1 MAKLFVFAIGGTGE
15 RVMRSLTMLMAAG
28 LPTLTNY
35 EVFPIIIDYDE
46 KNADKNLTRDVLK
59 NYAAAHDAAYTR
71 HTAKSEEK
79 SIGGLFFGSK
89 LRNLHGLT
97 DYVFP
102 FKPATPNEQFREFI
116 GFDKF
121 KGVSDNDRGTLNTS
135 DFLTS
140 LYDKSNR
147 PDTELNLDMTVG
159 FKGNPNIGSVVFHTI
174 GETTEFSA
182 FNSLYNPDN
191 GDKAVIIGSLFGGT
205 GASGIPEIVKAIKAK
220 KPNAD
225 IATILVLPYF
235 SPMEEKDAAIKS
247 VRFNSKTKAALSFYE
262 ASGLNDMISRRY
274 YVGDFNP
281 TVIKYSE
288 GGTTQRNNANI
299 VELIAAMMVEHYIA
313 NRDEGEN
320 EFKFSIDADIVV
332 KPGTKSGTRLFY
344 EQFDASTKKNVL
356 NDCVKL
362 AIALKFFHEKIWS
375 GKDKKKTYFEY
386 LNLKVSIPAVGGEDI
401 NNSPMTRL
409 CKAYEDFYHRYQEWL
424 KELDFEG
431 KGDNLPANSHRLAL
445 CDMTRT
451 FFELII
457 KDAKVS
463 TQAEKS
469 GIIDTIKDGVDKLCG
484 GTKEF
489 EFDPQ
494 MNSHIKDD
502 GKGGGHYDTKTNRL
516 REGHEAEWVLADILH
531 ATAEDGFAELMR
543 QSN

>member
-59 NYAAAHDAAYTR
+59 NYAAAHDAAYTQ

-262 ASGLNDMISRRY
+262 TSELNKMISRRY

-288 GGTTQRNNANI
+288 GGDTQRNNANI

-401 NNSPMTRL
+401 KNSPMTRL
-409 CKAYEDFYHRYQEWL
+409 CKAYEDFYHKYQQWL

-431 KGDNLPANSHRLAL
+431 QGDKLPANSHRLAL

-457 KDAKVS
+457 KDTKVS
-463 TQAEKS
+463 TQVEKS
-469 GIIDTIKDGVDKLCG
+469 GFIDTIKDGVGIFLG

-494 MNSHIKDD
+494 MNSHIRDD
-502 GKGGGHYDTKTNRL
+502 GKGGGHYDTKINQL

-531 ATAEDGFAELMR
+531 ATAEDGFTELMR

>member
-59 NYAAAHDAAYTR
+59 NYAAAHDAAYTQ

-386 LNLKVSIPAVGGEDI
+386 LNLGKSIPNVGGEDI
-401 NNSPMTRL
+401 NKSSMTRL

-457 KDAKVS
+457 KDTKVS

-494 MNSHIKDD
+494 MNSHIRDD

>member
-59 NYAAAHDAAYTR
+59 NYAAAHDAAYTQ

-386 LNLKVSIPAVGGEDI
+386 LNLGKSIPNVGGEDI
-401 NNSPMTRL
+401 NKSSMTRL

-457 KDAKVS
+457 KDTKVS

>member
-59 NYAAAHDAAYTR
+59 NYAAAHDAAYTQ

-191 GDKAVIIGSLFGGT
+191 GDKVVVIGSLFGGT
-205 GASGIPEIVKAIKAK
+205 GASGIPEIVKAIKEK
-220 KPNAD
+220 RPNAD

-247 VRFNSKTKAALSFYE
+247 VRFNSKTKAALSFYKTSE
-262 ASGLNDMISRRY
+262 LNKMISRRY

-288 GGTTQRNNANI
+288 GGDTQRNNANI

-356 NDCVKL
+356 NECVKL

-401 NNSPMTRL
+401 KNSPMTRL
-409 CKAYEDFYHRYQEWL
+409 CKAYEDFYHKYQQWL

-431 KGDNLPANSHRLAL
+431 QGDKLPANSHRLAL

-457 KDAKVS
+457 KDTKVS
-463 TQAEKS
+463 TQVEKS
-469 GIIDTIKDGVDKLCG
+469 GFIDTIKDGVDTFLG

-494 MNSHIKDD
+494 MNSHIRDD
-502 GKGGGHYDTKTNRL
+502 GKGGGHYDTKTNQL

-531 ATAEDGFAELMR
+531 ATAEDGFTELMR

>member
-1 MAKLFVFAIGGTGE
+1 M
-15 RVMRSLTMLMAAG
+15 
-28 LPTLTNY
+28 
-35 EVFPIIIDYDE
+35 
-46 KNADKNLTRDVLK
+46 
-59 NYAAAHDAAYTR
+59 
-71 HTAKSEEK
+71 
-79 SIGGLFFGSK
+79 
-89 LRNLHGLT
+89 
-97 DYVFP
+97 
-102 FKPATPNEQFREFI
+102 
-116 GFDKF
+116 
-121 KGVSDNDRGTLNTS
+121 
-135 DFLTS
+135 TS
-140 LYDKSNR
+140 LYDKSDR

-288 GGTTQRNNANI
+288 GGDTQRNNANI

-313 NRDEGEN
+313 NRDEGQK

-344 EQFDASTKKNVL
+344 EQFDTSTKKNVL

-375 GKDKKKTYFEY
+375 GKDKKKSYFGY
-386 LNLKVSIPAVGGEDI
+386 LNLGKSIPNVGGEDI
-401 NNSPMTRL
+401 NKSSMTRL

-457 KDAKVS
+457 KDTKVS

>member
-59 NYAAAHDAAYTR
+59 NYAAAHDAAYTQ

-191 GDKAVIIGSLFGGT
+191 GDKVVVIGSLFGGT
-205 GASGIPEIVKAIKAK
+205 GASGIPEIVKAIKEK
-220 KPNAD
+220 RPNAD

-262 ASGLNDMISRRY
+262 TSELNKMISRRY

-288 GGTTQRNNANI
+288 GGDTQRNNANI

-401 NNSPMTRL
+401 KNSPMTRL
-409 CKAYEDFYHRYQEWL
+409 CKAYEDFYHKYQQWL

-431 KGDNLPANSHRLAL
+431 QGDKLPANSHRLAL

-457 KDAKVS
+457 KDTKVS
-463 TQAEKS
+463 TQVEKS
-469 GIIDTIKDGVDKLCG
+469 GFIDTIKDGVDTFLG

-494 MNSHIKDD
+494 MNSHIRDD
-502 GKGGGHYDTKTNRL
+502 GKGGGHYDTKINQL

-531 ATAEDGFAELMR
+531 ATAEDGFTELMR

>member
-46 KNADKNLTRDVLK
+46 KNADKNLTCNVLK
-59 NYAAAHDAAYTR
+59 NYAAAHDAAYTQ

-97 DYVFP
+97 DYVSP
-102 FKPATPNEQFREFI
+102 FKPATPNEQFRNFI

-159 FKGNPNIGSVVFHTI
+159 FRGNPNIGSVVFHTI

-191 GDKAVIIGSLFGGT
+191 GDKVVVIGSLFGGT
-205 GASGIPEIVKAIKAK
+205 GASGIPEIVKAIKEK
-220 KPNAD
+220 RPNAD

-313 NRDEGEN
+313 NRDGGGN

-386 LNLKVSIPAVGGEDI
+386 LNCKVSIPAVGGEDI
-401 NNSPMTRL
+401 KNSPMTRL
-409 CKAYEDFYHRYQEWL
+409 CKAYEDFYHKYRHWL
-424 KELDFEG
+424 EELDFGG
-431 KGDNLPANSHRLAL
+431 KGDKLPANSHRLAL

-457 KDAKVS
+457 KDTKVS
-463 TQAEKS
+463 TQVEKS
-469 GIIDTIKDGVDKLCG
+469 GFIDTIKDGVDTFLG

-489 EFDPQ
+489 EFAPQ
-494 MNSHIKDD
+494 MNSHIRDD
-502 GKGGGHYDTKTNRL
+502 GKGGGHYDTKINQL

-531 ATAEDGFAELMR
+531 ATAEDGFTELMR

>member
-59 NYAAAHDAAYTR
+59 NYAAAHDAAYTQ

-262 ASGLNDMISRRY
+262 ASGLNDMLSRRY

-386 LNLKVSIPAVGGEDI
+386 LNLGASIPNVGGEDI
-401 NNSPMTRL
+401 NKSSMTRL

-457 KDAKVS
+457 KDTKVS

-531 ATAEDGFAELMR
+531 ATAEDGFAELMK

>member
-59 NYAAAHDAAYTR
+59 NYAAAHDAAYTQ

-191 GDKAVIIGSLFGGT
+191 GDKVVVIGSLFGGT
-205 GASGIPEIVKAIKAK
+205 GASGIPEIVKAIKEK
-220 KPNAD
+220 RPNAD

-262 ASGLNDMISRRY
+262 TSELNKMISRRY

-288 GGTTQRNNANI
+288 GGDTQRNNANI

-401 NNSPMTRL
+401 KNSPMTRL
-409 CKAYEDFYHRYQEWL
+409 CKAYEDFYHKYQQWL

-431 KGDNLPANSHRLAL
+431 QGDKLPANSHRLAL

-457 KDAKVS
+457 KDTKVS
-463 TQAEKS
+463 TQVEKS
-469 GIIDTIKDGVDKLCG
+469 GFIDTIKDGVDTFLG

>member
-59 NYAAAHDAAYTR
+59 NYAAAHDAAYTQ

-121 KGVSDNDRGTLNTS
+121 KGVSDNDRGTLNTA

-140 LYDKSNR
+140 LYDKSDR
-147 PDTELNLDMTVG
+147 PDTELNLNMTVG

-262 ASGLNDMISRRY
+262 ASGLNDMLSRRY

-288 GGTTQRNNANI
+288 GGTTQHNNANI
-299 VELIAAMMVEHYIA
+299 IELIAAMMVEHYIA
-313 NRDEGEN
+313 NRDEGQK

-344 EQFDASTKKNVL
+344 EQFDASTKNNVL

-362 AIALKFFHEKIWS
+362 AIALFGEPIFFSK
-375 GKDKKKTYFEY
+375 
-386 LNLKVSIPAVGGEDI
+386 P
-401 NNSPMTRL
+401 
-409 CKAYEDFYHRYQEWL
+409 
-424 KELDFEG
+424 
-431 KGDNLPANSHRLAL
+431 
-445 CDMTRT
+445 
-451 FFELII
+451 
-457 KDAKVS
+457 
-463 TQAEKS
+463 
-469 GIIDTIKDGVDKLCG
+469 
-484 GTKEF
+484 
-489 EFDPQ
+489 
-494 MNSHIKDD
+494 
-502 GKGGGHYDTKTNRL
+502 
-516 REGHEAEWVLADILH
+516 
-531 ATAEDGFAELMR
+531 
-543 QSN
+543 

>member
-46 KNADKNLTRDVLK
+46 KNADKILTRDVLK
-59 NYAAAHDAAYTR
+59 NYAAAHDAAYTQ

-102 FKPATPNEQFREFI
+102 FKPATKNEQFREFI

-121 KGVSDNDRGTLNTS
+121 NGVSDNDRGTLNTS

-140 LYDKSNR
+140 LYDKSDR

-191 GDKAVIIGSLFGGT
+191 GDKVVVIGSLFGGT

-247 VRFNSKTKAALSFYE
+247 VRFNSKTKAALSFYK

-288 GGTTQRNNANI
+288 GGDTQRNNANI

-313 NRDEGEN
+313 NRDEGQK
-320 EFKFSIDADIVV
+320 EFKCSIDADIVV

-401 NNSPMTRL
+401 KNSPMTRL
-409 CKAYEDFYHRYQEWL
+409 CKAYEDFYHKYQQWL

-431 KGDNLPANSHRLAL
+431 QGDKLPANSHRLAL

-457 KDAKVS
+457 KDTKVS

-494 MNSHIKDD
+494 MNSHIRDD

-531 ATAEDGFAELMR
+531 ATAEDGFTELMR

>member
-28 LPTLTNY
+28 LPTLINY
-35 EVFPIIIDYDE
+35 EVFPIIVDYDE

-59 NYAAAHDAAYTR
+59 NYAEAHDAAYKQ

-89 LRNLHGLT
+89 LSNLNGLE

-102 FKPATPNEQFREFI
+102 FKPATPNEKFREFI

-121 KGVSDNDRGTLNTS
+121 KGVSENDRGTLNTS

-140 LYDKSNR
+140 LYDKSDR

-174 GETTEFSA
+174 GETPEFSA
-182 FNSLYNPDN
+182 FNSQYKPEN
-191 GDKAVIIGSLFGGT
+191 GDKVVVIGSLFGGT
-205 GASGIPEIVKAIKAK
+205 GASGIPEIVKAIKKK
-220 KPNAD
+220 KPTAN

-235 SPMEEKDAAIKS
+235 SPTEKTDAAIKS

-262 ASGLNDMISRRY
+262 SSGLNDMISRRY

-313 NRDEGEN
+313 NRGGGEK

-332 KPGTKSGTRLFY
+332 KPGTELGTRLFY
-344 EQFDASTKKNVL
+344 EQFDDSTKKNVL
-356 NDCVKL
+356 DHCVKL

-375 GKDKKKTYFEY
+375 GKDKEKTYFEY
-386 LNLKVSIPAVGGEDI
+386 LNLGKSIPEVGGED
-401 NNSPMTRL
+401 SGETPMTRL
-409 CKAYEDFYHRYQEWL
+409 CKAYEDFYHKYQQWL

-431 KGDNLPANSHRLAL
+431 QGGNLLANSHRLAL

-457 KDAKVS
+457 KDTKVS
-463 TQAEKS
+463 TQVEKL
-469 GIIDTIKDGVDKLCG
+469 GIIDTIKGGVGTLWG
-484 GTKEF
+484 GKKEF

-494 MNSHIKDD
+494 MNSHIRDD
-502 GKGGGHYDTKTNRL
+502 RKGGGHYDTKTNQL

-531 ATAEDGFAELMR
+531 ATADDGFEELKKHP
-543 QSN
+543 N

>member
-59 NYAAAHDAAYTR
+59 NYAAAHDAAYTQ

-140 LYDKSNR
+140 LYNKSNR
-147 PDTELNLDMTVG
+147 PDTELNLDMTEG

-191 GDKAVIIGSLFGGT
+191 GDKVVVIGSLFGGT
-205 GASGIPEIVKAIKAK
+205 GASGIPEIVKAIKEK
-220 KPNAD
+220 RPNAD

-401 NNSPMTRL
+401 KNSPMTRL
-409 CKAYEDFYHRYQEWL
+409 CKAYEDFYHKYQQCL
-424 KELDFEG
+424 NELDFEG
-431 KGDNLPANSHRLAL
+431 QGDKLPANSHRLAL

-457 KDAKVS
+457 KDTKVS
-463 TQAEKS
+463 TQVEKS
-469 GIIDTIKDGVDKLCG
+469 GFIDTIKDGVDTFLG

-494 MNSHIKDD
+494 MNSHIRDD
-502 GKGGGHYDTKTNRL
+502 GKGGGHYDTKINQL
-516 REGHEAEWVLADILH
+516 REGHEVEWVLADILH
-531 ATAEDGFAELMR
+531 ATAEDGFTELMR

>member
-1 MAKLFVFAIGGTGE
+1 
-15 RVMRSLTMLMAAG
+15 
-28 LPTLTNY
+28 
-35 EVFPIIIDYDE
+35 
-46 KNADKNLTRDVLK
+46 
-59 NYAAAHDAAYTR
+59 
-71 HTAKSEEK
+71 
-79 SIGGLFFGSK
+79 
-89 LRNLHGLT
+89 
-97 DYVFP
+97 
-102 FKPATPNEQFREFI
+102 
-116 GFDKF
+116 
-121 KGVSDNDRGTLNTS
+121 
-135 DFLTS
+135 
-140 LYDKSNR
+140 
-147 PDTELNLDMTVG
+147 
-159 FKGNPNIGSVVFHTI
+159 
-174 GETTEFSA
+174 
-182 FNSLYNPDN
+182 
-191 GDKAVIIGSLFGGT
+191 
-205 GASGIPEIVKAIKAK
+205 
-220 KPNAD
+220 
-225 IATILVLPYF
+225 
-235 SPMEEKDAAIKS
+235 MEEKDAAIKS

-401 NNSPMTRL
+401 KNSPMTRL
-409 CKAYEDFYHRYQEWL
+409 CKAYEDFYHKYQQWL

-431 KGDNLPANSHRLAL
+431 QGDKLPANSHRLAL

-457 KDAKVS
+457 KDTKVS
-463 TQAEKS
+463 TQVEKS
-469 GIIDTIKDGVDKLCG
+469 GFIDTIKDGVDTFLG

-494 MNSHIKDD
+494 MNSHIRDD
-502 GKGGGHYDTKTNRL
+502 GKGGGHYDTKINQL
-516 REGHEAEWVLADILH
+516 REGHETEWVLADILH
-531 ATAEDGFAELMR
+531 ATAEDGFTELMR

>member
-28 LPTLTNY
+28 LHTLTNY

-59 NYAAAHDAAYTR
+59 NYAAAHDAAYTQ

-191 GDKAVIIGSLFGGT
+191 GDKVVVIGSLFGGT
-205 GASGIPEIVKAIKAK
+205 GASGIPEIVKAIKEK
-220 KPNAD
+220 RPNAD

-235 SPMEEKDAAIKS
+235 SPMEEKML
-247 VRFNSKTKAALSFYE
+247 LS
-262 ASGLNDMISRRY
+262 
-274 YVGDFNP
+274 
-281 TVIKYSE
+281 
-288 GGTTQRNNANI
+288 
-299 VELIAAMMVEHYIA
+299 
-313 NRDEGEN
+313 
-320 EFKFSIDADIVV
+320 
-332 KPGTKSGTRLFY
+332 
-344 EQFDASTKKNVL
+344 
-356 NDCVKL
+356 
-362 AIALKFFHEKIWS
+362 
-375 GKDKKKTYFEY
+375 
-386 LNLKVSIPAVGGEDI
+386 NL
-401 NNSPMTRL
+401 
-409 CKAYEDFYHRYQEWL
+409 
-424 KELDFEG
+424 
-431 KGDNLPANSHRLAL
+431 
-445 CDMTRT
+445 
-451 FFELII
+451 
-457 KDAKVS
+457 
-463 TQAEKS
+463 
-469 GIIDTIKDGVDKLCG
+469 
-484 GTKEF
+484 
-489 EFDPQ
+489 
-494 MNSHIKDD
+494 
-502 GKGGGHYDTKTNRL
+502 
-516 REGHEAEWVLADILH
+516 
-531 ATAEDGFAELMR
+531 
-543 QSN
+543 

>member
-59 NYAAAHDAAYTR
+59 NYAVAHDAAYTQ

-147 PDTELNLDMTVG
+147 SDTELNLDMTVG

-262 ASGLNDMISRRY
+262 ASGLNDMLSRRY

-288 GGTTQRNNANI
+288 GGDTQRNNANI

-386 LNLKVSIPAVGGEDI
+386 LNLGKSIPNVGGEDI
-401 NNSPMTRL
+401 NKSSMTRL

-457 KDAKVS
+457 KDTKVS

-531 ATAEDGFAELMR
+531 ATAEDGFTELMR

>member
-59 NYAAAHDAAYTR
+59 NYAAAHDAAYTQ

-121 KGVSDNDRGTLNTS
+121 KGVSDNDRGTLNTA

-140 LYDKSNR
+140 LYDKSDR

-205 GASGIPEIVKAIKAK
+205 GASGIPEKDKAK
-220 KPNAD
+220 KPKKPHTENT
-225 IATILVLPYF
+225 TILVLPYF
-235 SPMEEKDAAIKS
+235 
-247 VRFNSKTKAALSFYE
+247 
-262 ASGLNDMISRRY
+262 
-274 YVGDFNP
+274 
-281 TVIKYSE
+281 
-288 GGTTQRNNANI
+288 
-299 VELIAAMMVEHYIA
+299 
-313 NRDEGEN
+313 
-320 EFKFSIDADIVV
+320 
-332 KPGTKSGTRLFY
+332 
-344 EQFDASTKKNVL
+344 
-356 NDCVKL
+356 
-362 AIALKFFHEKIWS
+362 
-375 GKDKKKTYFEY
+375 
-386 LNLKVSIPAVGGEDI
+386 
-401 NNSPMTRL
+401 
-409 CKAYEDFYHRYQEWL
+409 
-424 KELDFEG
+424 
-431 KGDNLPANSHRLAL
+431 
-445 CDMTRT
+445 
-451 FFELII
+451 
-457 KDAKVS
+457 
-463 TQAEKS
+463 
-469 GIIDTIKDGVDKLCG
+469 
-484 GTKEF
+484 
-489 EFDPQ
+489 
-494 MNSHIKDD
+494 
-502 GKGGGHYDTKTNRL
+502 
-516 REGHEAEWVLADILH
+516 
-531 ATAEDGFAELMR
+531 
-543 QSN
+543 

>member
-59 NYAAAHDAAYTR
+59 NYAAAHDAAYTQ

-191 GDKAVIIGSLFGGT
+191 GDKVVVIGSLFGGT
-205 GASGIPEIVKAIKAK
+205 GASGIPEIVKAIKEK
-220 KPNAD
+220 RPNAD

-344 EQFDASTKKNVL
+344 EQFDTSTKKNVL

-375 GKDKKKTYFEY
+375 GKDKKKSYFGY
-386 LNLKVSIPAVGGEDI
+386 LNLGKSIPNVGGEDI
-401 NNSPMTRL
+401 NKSSMTRL

-457 KDAKVS
+457 KDTKVS

-531 ATAEDGFAELMR
+531 ATAEDGFTELMR

>member
-59 NYAAAHDAAYTR
+59 NYAVAHDAAYTQ

-288 GGTTQRNNANI
+288 GGDTQRNNANI

-386 LNLKVSIPAVGGEDI
+386 LNLGKSIPNVGGEDI
-401 NNSPMTRL
+401 NKSSMTRL

-457 KDAKVS
+457 KDTKVS

-531 ATAEDGFAELMR
+531 ATAEDGFTELMR